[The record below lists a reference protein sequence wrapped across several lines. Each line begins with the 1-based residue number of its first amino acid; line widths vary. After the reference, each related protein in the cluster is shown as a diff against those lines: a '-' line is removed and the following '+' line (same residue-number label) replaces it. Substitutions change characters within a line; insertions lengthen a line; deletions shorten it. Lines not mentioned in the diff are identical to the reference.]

1 MHFLHRQ
8 STHKRMKIGEI
19 NEINA
24 FLNEYEYDNSQ
35 LSEQINDLKENFN
48 EFKHQHLENL
58 KYKVVVRKLIED
70 NVINPDL
77 TQRITF

>member
-1 MHFLHRQ
+1 
-8 STHKRMKIGEI
+8 MKIGEI
-19 NEINA
+19 NEIHA
-24 FLNEYEYDNSQ
+24 SLNEYEYDNNQ
-35 LSEQINDLKENFN
+35 LSDQINDLKEKLN

-58 KYKVVVRKLIED
+58 KYKEAVMKLVED